1 MVRTLYIRVVLAIL
15 LVCTTAS
22 LDAQEV
28 TLQIF
33 HTNDTHSR
41 IEPTDKD
48 APKLADRAGYVRR
61 NTFIKKMRQQYPDLL
76 LFDSGDY
83 WQGTPYFNLYKG
95 AVELALMQEA
105 GYDAVAIGNHEFD
118 FGMENIKEQFAKV
131 DFPLLCANY
140 DFTGTPLE
148 GIVKPYIILKR
159 KGVKIGVFALAPQ
172 PEGLIQKTKY
182 EGVQF
187 LDPIQVAQ
195 ETTDFLRSAGNCDMV
210 ICLSHLGF
218 KSHSEGEVNDKK
230 LVAATEG
237 IDLVLGG
244 HSHTYLEKPVLVK
257 NKDGVEIPVSQMG
270 KMGASVGAITVTLQA
285 E

>member
-1 MVRTLYIRVVLAIL
+1 MVRTLYIRAVLALL
-15 LVCTTAS
+15 LVCTVAS

-28 TLQIF
+28 TLKIF

-41 IEPTDKD
+41 IEPTAKD

-61 NTFIKKMRQQYPDLL
+61 NTYIKKMRQQYPDLL

-83 WQGTPYFNLYKG
+83 WQGTPYFNMFKG
-95 AVELALMQEA
+95 EVSLMLMQEA
-105 GYDAVAIGNHEFD
+105 GYDAVAFGNHEFD
-118 FGMENIKEQFAKV
+118 FGMENVKDQFAKV
-131 DFPLLCANY
+131 NFPLLCANY

-148 GIVKPYIILKR
+148 GVVKPYVILNR
-159 KGVKIGVFALAPQ
+159 KGLKIGVFALAPM
-172 PEGLIQKTKY
+172 PEGLVQKTKFK
-182 EGVQF
+182 GVKY
-187 LDPIQVAQ
+187 LNPIEVAQ
-195 ETTDFLRSAGNCDMV
+195 ETADFLRSAGRCDFV

-218 KSHSEGEVNDKK
+218 TPSGIDMMGDKK
-230 LVAATEG
+230 LVSSTSG

-244 HSHTYLEKPVLVK
+244 HSHTYLEKPVLIK

-270 KMGASVGAITVTLQA
+270 KMGASVGAITVALQA